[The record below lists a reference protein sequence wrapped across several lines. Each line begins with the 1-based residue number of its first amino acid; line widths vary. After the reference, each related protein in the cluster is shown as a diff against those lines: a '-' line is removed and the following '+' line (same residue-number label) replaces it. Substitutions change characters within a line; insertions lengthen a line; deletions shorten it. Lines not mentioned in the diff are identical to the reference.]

1 VVRINFFQNIA
12 KYQDYVTQ
20 ITILFQE
27 FIKGFFLGIFIHI
40 HLIAA
45 IAWIGGSIFMFVL
58 GVTLLDKEK
67 QKQVYPHIG
76 PIFGYFE
83 VVSLVVLLGTGLV
96 MIINNGLYD
105 LLFTDDNSL
114 IVETLRKKLFI
125 VLIIVIATVIHFII
139 AFKTNT
145 KERTKLQNFISRGS
159 SLVIFF
165 LNLFVLHYAIM
176 IRSML

>member
-1 VVRINFFQNIA
+1 
-12 KYQDYVTQ
+12 
-20 ITILFQE
+20 
-27 FIKGFFLGIFIHI
+27 LGLFIHI

-83 VVSLVVLLGTGLV
+83 LVSIIILLLTGIV
-96 MIINNGLYD
+96 MIVDNGLYNM
-105 LLFTDDNSL
+105 LLTHDDNI
-114 IVETLRKKLFI
+114 IVQTLRKKLFI
-125 VLIIVIATVIHFII
+125 VAIIVVATIIHFFI
-139 AFKTNT
+139 AFRTNG
-145 KERTKLQNFISRGS
+145 KERTKIQNIISRGS
-159 SLVIFF
+159 SLLIFF

-176 IRSML
+176 IRAML

>member
-1 VVRINFFQNIA
+1 MG
-12 KYQDYVTQ
+12 
-20 ITILFQE
+20 L
-27 FIKGFFLGIFIHI
+27 FIHI

-83 VVSLVVLLGTGLV
+83 LVSIVVLLVTGVV
-96 MIINNGLYD
+96 MITDNGLYTM
-105 LLFTDDNSL
+105 LVTDDDNIIAQTLKTKL
-114 IVETLRKKLFI
+114 ILVA
-125 VLIIVIATVIHFII
+125 IIVVVTTIHFFI
-139 AFKTNT
+139 ALRTNG
-145 KERTKLQNFISRGS
+145 KERTKMQNIISRGS
-159 SLVIFF
+159 SLLIFF

-176 IRSML
+176 IRAML

>member
-1 VVRINFFQNIA
+1 M
-12 KYQDYVTQ
+12 
-20 ITILFQE
+20 
-27 FIKGFFLGIFIHI
+27 GIFIHI

-67 QKQVYPHIG
+67 QKMVYPHIG

-83 VVSLVVLLGTGLV
+83 IVSLLVLLSTGVV
-96 MIINNGLYD
+96 MIVNDGLYE
-105 LLFTDDNSL
+105 LLFSSDNSL
-114 IVETLRKKLFI
+114 IVETLCKK
-125 VLIIVIATVIHFII
+125 LIIVGIMILATIVHFII

-159 SLVIFF
+159 SLIIFF

>member
-1 VVRINFFQNIA
+1 MG
-12 KYQDYVTQ
+12 
-20 ITILFQE
+20 L
-27 FIKGFFLGIFIHI
+27 FIHI

-83 VVSLVVLLGTGLV
+83 LVSIIILLLTGIV
-96 MIINNGLYD
+96 MIVDNGLYNM
-105 LLFTDDNSL
+105 LLTHDDNI
-114 IVETLRKKLFI
+114 IVQTLRKKLFI
-125 VLIIVIATVIHFII
+125 VAIIVVATIIHFFI
-139 AFKTNT
+139 AFRTNA
-145 KERTKLQNFISRGS
+145 KERTKIQNIISRGS
-159 SLVIFF
+159 SLLIFF

-176 IRSML
+176 IRAML